1 MIVRLY
7 RNFTKKDKST
17 KIPTGDYSEFDVAW
31 KEDTSIL
38 EPVIKLAG
46 SLDPEYNYV
55 HIPEWGRYYF
65 ITDIETINN
74 NIFNLH
80 CSCDF
85 GASNKVVIGNTSAY
99 ILRSASASDGS
110 IVDTMYPTNNDVS
123 VVETK
128 INNFYP
134 TTPSGGTY
142 VLGVVGD
149 NKETLKHGT
158 VSYYGCTENDLKQI
172 CSYLFSEDIWQNIK
186 NDYEKPLDYIVSC
199 YWVPGSVS
207 SGKATT
213 IKFGRFTL
221 EDYSVWSI
229 SSRYIDVSL
238 SGSIQIPKHPQAGAR
253 GKYLNNSPYSSYAF
267 YSPVCGN
274 IPLPAHKMVD
284 ASDLTILVTCDV
296 ITGQGR
302 VEIATGNPA
311 YMLANENVQM
321 AVNVTLSQNAISIGS
336 IAGTTAAVAG
346 AVGSAFVGNVPG
358 AITGTIGAIGTS
370 ESLVGN
376 VRTQGSNGSFLSLED
391 NHKLIST
398 FMDVVDEDNTHFGR
412 PLCQRRL
419 IKSLSGYVLCKDAIV
434 DMARTLQ
441 DKQEV
446 ESMLN
451 TGFYYE

>member
-1 MIVRLY
+1 M
-7 RNFTKKDKST
+7 
-17 KIPTGDYSEFDVAW
+17 P
-31 KEDTSIL
+31 
-38 EPVIKLAG
+38 
-46 SLDPEYNYV
+46 
-55 HIPEWGRYYF
+55 
-65 ITDIETINN
+65 
-74 NIFNLH
+74 
-80 CSCDF
+80 
-85 GASNKVVIGNTSAY
+85 
-99 ILRSASASDGS
+99 
-110 IVDTMYPTNNDVS
+110 
-123 VVETK
+123 
-128 INNFYP
+128 
-134 TTPSGGTY
+134 
-142 VLGVVGD
+142 
-149 NKETLKHGT
+149 
-158 VSYYGCTENDLKQI
+158 
-172 CSYLFSEDIWQNIK
+172 
-186 NDYEKPLDYIVSC
+186 
-199 YWVPGSVS
+199 
-207 SGKATT
+207 
-213 IKFGRFTL
+213 
-221 EDYSVWSI
+221 
-229 SSRYIDVSL
+229 
-238 SGSIQIPKHPQAGAR
+238 IPKHPQAGAR
-253 GKYLNNSPYSSYAF
+253 GKYLNNSPYSSYSF

-336 IAGTTAAVAG
+336 IAGTTAGVVG
-346 AVGSAFVGNVPG
+346 AIGSAFVGNIPG

-391 NHKLIST
+391 NHKLVST

-419 IKSLSGYVLCKDAIV
+419 INSLSGYVLCKDAAV